1 MFGLR
6 LRRKREDKDK
16 AKAAEPKLK
25 MAHRERLRLYIL
37 VTVVLVGLA
46 GVSLALSVH
55 SSSAI
60 RSCGGIL
67 LSIPKNN
74 CYMALANYTMNAS
87 ICGKVSGTASQAGCI
102 ISVAQQSDNISAC
115 SQLANYSSYYMGL
128 CISGV
133 STRQSSVASC
143 SQLSGPYSSQ
153 CAFSIASEQN
163 FSDNSTCSYIS
174 NLSQRYLCSSM
185 HYYTRAI
192 AQKNPGYC
200 SMLPDSQNQELMGS
214 ISQQNSGNYTLQIQQ
229 IQLAEL
235 NVSPQ
240 NYCYYRLASITS
252 DYSLCSGAPGLLGQL
267 CTYGQESSSSNAT
280 SINASSCS
288 SAPQAIRGICTYAV
302 LISTAVSTMNVSICS
317 QISNATYQ
325 DSCITA
331 YAIRYNSTYCS
342 QISNMSYRQ
351 GCYASASANST
362 SNSSYAV

>member
-6 LRRKREDKDK
+6 LRRKKDDKDRPK
-16 AKAAEPKLK
+16 AEPKLK
-25 MAHRERLRLYIL
+25 MAHHERIRLYVL

-55 SSSAI
+55 GSSAI

-74 CYMALANYTMNAS
+74 CYTALANYTKNAS

-102 ISVAQQSDNISAC
+102 ISVAQQSDNLSVC
-115 SQLANYSSYYMGL
+115 SQLANYSSYYMSL
-128 CISGV
+128 CVSGA
-133 STRQSSVASC
+133 STKQSSVASC
-143 SQLSGPYSSQ
+143 TQLAEPYSSQ
-153 CAFSIASEQN
+153 CAFSIAAEQN
-163 FSDNSTCSYIS
+163 FSDNSTCSYVS
-174 NLSQRYLCSSM
+174 NLSQRYVCSSM
-185 HYYTRAI
+185 YYYARAL
-192 AQKNPGYC
+192 ADRSPSYC
-200 SMLPDSQNQELMGS
+200 SLLPNAANQGIMGA
-214 ISQQNSGNYTLQIQQ
+214 ISQQNSDNYTLQIQQ

-235 NVSPQ
+235 NVTPQ

-252 DYSLCSGAPGLLGQL
+252 DYSLCTGAPGLLGQL

-317 QISNATYQ
+317 QISNTTYQ
-325 DSCITA
+325 SSCITA

-342 QISNMSYRQ
+342 RIGNLTYRQ
-351 GCYASASANST
+351 GCYASASGNAT
-362 SNSSYAV
+362 SNSSYRV